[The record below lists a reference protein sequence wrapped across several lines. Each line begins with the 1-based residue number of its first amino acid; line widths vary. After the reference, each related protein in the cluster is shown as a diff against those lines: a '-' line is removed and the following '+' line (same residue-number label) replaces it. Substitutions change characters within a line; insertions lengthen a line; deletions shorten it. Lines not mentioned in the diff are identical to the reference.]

1 MKYAIINSGIV
12 DNIALAEAPLA
23 ANWIET
29 ETAGVGWT
37 YLDGVFTPPP
47 TPEPTPEPALP
58 KHISVGSFF
67 DRFGAQ
73 KYPILASTDV
83 MVRALIQD
91 CSVRS
96 YIDLDNAQLPYGL
109 DMLIAAGYAI
119 DKTAI
124 LTTPVSDSETPG

>member
-1 MKYAIINSGIV
+1 MKYQITSTGNII
-12 DNIALAEAPLA
+12 LADQSFMDAVHP
-23 ANWIET
+23 NDYT
-29 ETAGVGWT
+29 ELPDDPVVAQ
-37 YLDGVFTPPP
+37 
-47 TPEPTPEPALP
+47 ALP

>member
-1 MKYAIINSGIV
+1 MKFQINSTGNVI
-12 DNIALAEAPLA
+12 LADQAFMDAVHP
-23 ANWIET
+23 NDYT
-29 ETAGVGWT
+29 E
-37 YLDGVFTPPP
+37 LPEP
-47 TPEPTPEPALP
+47 TPEPTPEPVLP

-119 DKTAI
+119 DKEAI
-124 LTTPVSDSETPG
+124 LTTPVSSDETPG